1 MRPVFFDA
9 SRLFIRGSRFSPT
22 GIDRVVTAYARWL
35 LDRTDIDLHPVVT
48 FGGQV
53 WKAPRALLAEI
64 VEGAELFQATAR
76 SEARI
81 NSAWVTLTDILNRPP
96 TDGTPTLRSK
106 SAAGQIPI
114 RALWHTDLLRR
125 SLWRLR
131 PSASVAGALYVNVSH
146 TGLGNPRVLPRLA
159 AKGASCVVMV
169 HDLIP
174 IEFPEYCAPGAR
186 ARHVRRMDSI
196 IGNTDLVIANSQ
208 TTADA
213 VADYAHKIGRPV
225 PRTEVALL
233 GVESNFG
240 SPPPPLRTA
249 WPYFICVGTLEARK
263 NLTFL
268 LAVWRRLAERL
279 GDAAPRLV
287 LVGRRGWEN
296 ESVIDQLDRSEAA
309 AKLVLEVC
317 DLQDTELARLIGGAR
332 ALLSPSFTEGYDLP
346 VIEALSLGT
355 PVIASDIPAHRELAS
370 SAQLIDPLDGPGW
383 LDAIAEMKTG
393 TRPAFHAPRWSEHF
407 AIVEN
412 ALFGKKV

>member
-1 MRPVFFDA
+1 MRPAFFDA

-22 GIDRVVTAYARWL
+22 GIDRVVMAYARWL
-35 LDRTDIDLHPVVT
+35 LGRTDIDLHPVIT

-53 WKAPRALLAEI
+53 WKAPRELLAEI
-64 VEGAELFQATAR
+64 VEGAALFQATAR

-81 NSAWVTLTDILNRPP
+81 TGAWMTLTGILNRPP
-96 TDGTPTLRSK
+96 TDGLPVMRSK
-106 SAAGQIPI
+106 SSAGQIPI
-114 RALWHTDLLRR
+114 RALRHTDMLRR

-131 PSASVAGALYVNVSH
+131 PSSDIAGSLYINVSH
-146 TGLGNPRVLPRLA
+146 TGLGNPQVLPKLA
-159 AKGASCVVMV
+159 ARGASCVVMV

-174 IEFPEYCAPGAR
+174 IEYPEYCAPGAR

-196 IGNTDLVIANSQ
+196 IGSTELVITNSQ

-213 VADYAHKIGRPV
+213 LSNYACKIGRPT
-225 PRTEVALL
+225 PRTQVALL

-240 SPPPPLRTA
+240 APPQPLQTA

-268 LAVWRRLAERL
+268 LAVWRRLAEQL
-279 GDAAPRLV
+279 GPAAPRLV

-309 AKLVLEVC
+309 AKLVVEVK
-317 DLQDTELARLIGGAR
+317 DLQDTELARLMAGAQ

-346 VIEALSLGT
+346 VIEALSLGR

-370 SAQLIDPLDGPGW
+370 AAQLIDPLDGPGW
-383 LDAIAEMKTG
+383 LKAIVEMKDG
-393 TRPAFHAPRWSEHF
+393 RGPAFHAPTWSEHF
-407 AIVEN
+407 ASVEA
-412 ALFGKKV
+412 ALFGRKD